1 MPSVEIPQQQQPMEA
16 VPLDT
21 VVSKQPSA
29 EPQPEMTSDVSMRGG
44 FFEECGC
51 CGCSEEC
58 ACC

>member
-1 MPSVEIPQQQQPMEA
+1 MEMLIKDRPQQ
-16 VPLDT
+16 T
-21 VVSKQPSA
+21 A
-29 EPQPEMTSDVSMRGG
+29 EPQPEMQEISLRGG